1 MSEPKVYKDY
11 KDYTF
16 YFNRYNDW
24 QDFMSIGNAA
34 VIKANEEFPNE
45 MYGYTRDVENPMNNT
60 DWLRDDSDTIEK
72 FDKGFYTKFLQ
83 SDLLDNEIGRA
94 HV

>member
-45 MYGYTRDVENPMNNT
+45 MYGCIRVI
-60 DWLRDDSDTIEK
+60 S
-72 FDKGFYTKFLQ
+72 
-83 SDLLDNEIGRA
+83 
-94 HV
+94 